1 MAASPYLFNNAAA
14 YDRSMARW
22 SRAVGEVFLEWL
34 DPPRNARWLDVGCGT
49 GVFTAVILER
59 CEPKYVV
66 AVDPAVAQ
74 IDHARAEPVGARA
87 DFHVADAQVLP
98 FASERFDVVSAALVI
113 NFIPDP
119 AKALAEMH
127 RVARPDGLIAAYVW
141 DFAADLSPSGP
152 LRRALHAA
160 GVDVAPVPGTA
171 SSGIEAMHALFA
183 GAGLADIVTR
193 VIEVAMP
200 FPDFEAFWHAQA
212 LGYGPLAKTIAS
224 LPETTLDQVREAM
237 RADLVPRGDGQYEY
251 RSRAHAIRARA
262 PV

>member
-1 MAASPYLFNNAAA
+1 MTASPYLFNNAAA
-14 YDRSMARW
+14 YDRYMARW
-22 SRAVGEVFLEWL
+22 SRAVGEIFLDWL
-34 DPPRNARWLDVGCGT
+34 DAPRGARWLDVGCGT

-59 CEPKYVV
+59 CAPQYVV

-87 DFHVADAQVLP
+87 DFHVADAQALP
-98 FASERFDVVSAALVI
+98 FASERFDVVSAALVM
-113 NFIPDP
+113 NFVPDR
-119 AKALAEMH
+119 AQALAEMH
-127 RVARPDGLIAAYVW
+127 RVTRPGGLIAAYVW

-152 LRRALHAA
+152 LRRALHGA

-171 SSGIEAMHALFA
+171 SSGLEALRALFA
-183 GAGLADIVTR
+183 GAGLEEVVTR

-212 LGYGPLAKTIAS
+212 LSYGPLAKTVAT
-224 LPETTLDQVREAM
+224 LPESTLEQVREAM
-237 RADLVPRGDGQYEY
+237 RADLVPRGDGQLEY

-262 PV
+262 PT